1 MDWTVSDLMLFG
13 TDVDEFRL
21 ERNLKPEKVVQRSAE
36 IQIFMQKL
44 TIYILSF
51 FCTHFIQSLDE
62 IEKLCV
68 DEKLPLFE
76 RAVLLA
82 DSNYDVQKAWVI
94 DQLPVLLE
102 INRQAVIEK
111 ILPKI
116 SVSLIIIAISSVLQ
130 LNGLLVTM
138 SLQDKEE
145 LQLNSQKTSRN
156 AMNSLK
162 TSRNALLLKSGNY

>member
-1 MDWTVSDLMLFG
+1 M
-13 TDVDEFRL
+13 
-21 ERNLKPEKVVQRSAE
+21 
-36 IQIFMQKL
+36 
-44 TIYILSF
+44 
-51 FCTHFIQSLDE
+51 
-62 IEKLCV
+62 
-68 DEKLPLFE
+68 
-76 RAVLLA
+76 
-82 DSNYDVQKAWVI
+82 QKAWVI

-162 TSRNALLLKSGNY
+162 TSRKCIIIEIGQLLVSFAMGKRAKTSYLQCTLLSLMVAMQQQTCTS